1 MARAGSAAHPQGDL
15 IHMSQGPL
23 ILYIPGLKPKP
34 ESSLHRE
41 QVLRCILEG
50 IRRIDPVTAD
60 EMAQDEHCFDIVSWT
75 YDFYGVHRDIN
86 LDLADIEAVLEKTE
100 ASAGDKETAT
110 SWKRRFMRSLYLAAD
125 HLPFLIPHFASEDVE
140 LQIRDLRRYARNDGD
155 IAEIIRREV
164 KIRLR
169 SAASAG
175 RPILLYGHSMGS
187 VIGYDTLWQLTHE
200 PGEDVPIDVM
210 LTTGSPLGQHLIQ
223 RKLLGFKREGVGRY
237 PGNIRRWTNI
247 AAIGELTAIDM
258 ALKNDFGEMM
268 RLGLVEGIEDLET
281 YNYYRMNGVLNVHAE
296 YGYLVN
302 EVTATAIRNWWRS
315 VVS

>member
-1 MARAGSAAHPQGDL
+1 M
-15 IHMSQGPL
+15 
-23 ILYIPGLKPKP
+23 
-34 ESSLHRE
+34 
-41 QVLRCILEG
+41 LEG
-50 IRRIDPVTAD
+50 IRRIDPETAD
-60 EMAQDEHCFDIVSWT
+60 EMAGNEHFFDIVSWT

-100 ASAGDKETAT
+100 ASAEDREIAT

-140 LQIRDLRRYARNDGD
+140 LQFRDLRRYARNDDG
-155 IAEIIRREV
+155 IAEIVRREA

-169 SAASAG
+169 AAASAG

-187 VIGYDTLWQLTHE
+187 VIAYDTLWQLTHE
-200 PGEDVPIDVM
+200 PGDDVQIDLM
-210 LTTGSPLGQHLIQ
+210 LTTGSPLGQKLIQ
-223 RKLLGFKREGVGRY
+223 RRLLGFREEGVVRY
-237 PGNIRRWTNI
+237 PANIRRWQNI

-258 ALKNDFGEMM
+258 ILKNDFGEMI
-268 RLGLVEGIEDLET
+268 RLGLVQDIEDFET

-302 EVTATAIRNWWRS
+302 EVTASLIRDWWRS